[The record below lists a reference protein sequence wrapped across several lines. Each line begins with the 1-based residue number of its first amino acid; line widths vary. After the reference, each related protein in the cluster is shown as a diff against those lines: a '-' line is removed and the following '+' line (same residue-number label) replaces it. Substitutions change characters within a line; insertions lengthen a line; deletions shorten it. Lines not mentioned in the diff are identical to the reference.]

1 LGVVFERCEDKGE
14 TSAPNFVPTSNYHK
28 EEEIIKST
36 KTHYP
41 SNPKPSFDP
50 MREVRKE
57 TPKLREQTFV
67 CMFCSCAGH
76 LDEFCFCH
84 KRIEKKHFDY
94 ARNSYRNEFT
104 VFCLIIILVLHLAS
118 LVDLIIGHMVLVH
131 ERTILC
137 LDALVMAHVLIVVIV
152 SCIGMVFLLDGLTL
166 TLSPDTW
173 TVHVFP
179 IVAHVP
185 LVQRVRCKRL

>member
-14 TSAPNFVPTSNYHK
+14 TSAPKFVPTSNYHK

-67 CMFCSCAGH
+67 CMFCGCAGH

-152 SCIGMVFLLDGLTL
+152 SCIDMVFLLDGLTL
-166 TLSPDTW
+166 TLSPDT
-173 TVHVFP
+173 
-179 IVAHVP
+179 
-185 LVQRVRCKRL
+185 